1 MTDTTNG
8 WFGRR
13 GIAQLA
19 ASQQKSVGGISAVTR
34 TCIAAYKQWDDIEF
48 LLECVEPLTP
58 EALELVQKIK
68 ERHEK
73 YRIAQEHEVIPERV

>member
-1 MTDTTNG
+1 MTDTG

-34 TCIAAYKQWDDIEF
+34 TCIAAYKQFDD
-48 LLECVEPLTP
+48 LEWVLKWADTMSMGDTDT
-58 EALELVQKIK
+58 AQLEKIK

-73 YRIAQEHEVIPERV
+73 YRAAQAAEVMPEAP

>member
-1 MTDTTNG
+1 MNDTG

-19 ASQQKSVGGISAVTR
+19 TSQQKSAGGISAVTR
-34 TCIAAYKQWDDIEF
+34 TCIAAYKQWDD
-48 LLECVEPLTP
+48 
-58 EALELVQKIK
+58 LELVLKLVPEVMDEGDTEEQVRKIR

-73 YRIAQEHEVIPERV
+73 YRIAQAAEVIPEAP